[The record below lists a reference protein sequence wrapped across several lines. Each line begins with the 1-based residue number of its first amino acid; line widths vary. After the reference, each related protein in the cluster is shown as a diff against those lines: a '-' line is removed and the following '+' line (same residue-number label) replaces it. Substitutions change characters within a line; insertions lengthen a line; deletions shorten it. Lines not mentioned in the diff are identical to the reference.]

1 MAGRIQLRRGTA
13 ANWTSADPVLASGE
27 VGFETDTGKFKVG
40 DGSTAWSSL
49 GYFQTAAAYQ
59 PLDSDLTAIAAL
71 STTTFGRSLLA
82 LADAAAGRTSL
93 GLGTMAVETAANY
106 LTTAAAASGYQP
118 LDSDLTAIAALS
130 TTSYG
135 RSLLTSADAAAL
147 RTTASAAP
155 LADTTS
161 IWLAPSDFAINAGS
175 PSIATGLL
183 IPSIALDP
191 TSIEIITAGF
201 RTPSSW
207 VTADVTLWYYTASAV
222 GNFVINPRIYLAANG
237 ESAAPSAEAGITSSI
252 TVAGST
258 AAIANTQACGTFTC
272 RSNAVGSFWLQRNA
286 TSGSDTNAGDFSVLG
301 VAITKAS

>member
-1 MAGRIQLRRGTA
+1 MTVNRSDFQRRFKA
-13 ANWTSADPVLASGE
+13 EPDSGDRFI
-27 VGFETDTGKFKVG
+27 GMDTD
-40 DGSTAWSSL
+40 DGSGDPFVT
-49 GYFQTAAAYQ
+49 
-59 PLDSDLTAIAAL
+59 DLAGL
-71 STTTFGRSLLA
+71 
-82 LADAAAGRTSL
+82 AAGLAPIIAT
-93 GLGTMAVETAANY
+93 
-106 LTTAAAASGYQP
+106 AASGYQP

-175 PSIATGLL
+175 PSIASGLL

-222 GNFVINPRIYLAANG
+222 GNFVINPRIYLAASG

>member
-1 MAGRIQLRRGTA
+1 MNVDTDGNRMVWDETLRQWVPVTGA
-13 ANWTSADPVLASGE
+13 LSPAELADQMQPVL
-27 VGFETDTGKFKVG
+27 
-40 DGSTAWSSL
+40 SSR
-49 GYFQTAAAYQ
+49 Y
-59 PLDSDLTAIAAL
+59 
-71 STTTFGRSLLA
+71 
-82 LADAAAGRTSL
+82 
-93 GLGTMAVETAANY
+93 
-106 LTTAAAASGYQP
+106 
-118 LDSDLTAIAALS
+118 
-130 TTSYG
+130 
-135 RSLLTSADAAAL
+135 
-147 RTTASAAP
+147 AP

-258 AAIANTQACGTFTC
+258 AAIANTKACGTFTC
-272 RSNAVGSFWLQRNA
+272 RSNAVGSFWLQRDA